1 MNAHFSESST
11 QDDLQ
16 KQTNQTSENP
26 AGAPS
31 PLSKSQEEIRLIG
44 IIHLA
49 INIFSAATFGV
60 VFALLYLLL
69 KKDQLDP
76 IVKAELVEIL
86 NFNISFYLYWMITGA
101 LFFVLIGFL
110 IAPLLFIFHIILLII
125 GAVKHINGESYRYPG
140 IIRLIKN
147 F

>member
-1 MNAHFSESST
+1 MNAHLPESST

-26 AGAPS
+26 VGTPS

-86 NFNISFYLYWMITGA
+86 NFNISFG
-101 LFFVLIGFL
+101 
-110 IAPLLFIFHIILLII
+110 
-125 GAVKHINGESYRYPG
+125 S
-140 IIRLIKN
+140 RLAN